1 MIPPPKIKFVVMLS
15 YPHKTEN
22 KPPNKPSHDNSTAV
36 LEGERRR
43 CAQLCRKKQSPVE
56 SSPRYNTSIVMFR
69 STKNEKVLRSNKKKI
84 TKEKIPA
91 VMSWQKTKAPE
102 LIL

>member
-1 MIPPPKIKFVVMLS
+1 
-15 YPHKTEN
+15 
-22 KPPNKPSHDNSTAV
+22 
-36 LEGERRR
+36 
-43 CAQLCRKKQSPVE
+43 
-56 SSPRYNTSIVMFR
+56 MFR